1 MSFPMNVGSN
11 RTPLRGRSVR
21 FPAQGIRRVLGSQ
34 GLRLPTACAY
44 SGNFFLEVV
53 PHHAPYP
60 LVVRGVFRLVRWYPL
75 KRGRDVS
82 EMTEIVYY

>member
-34 GLRLPTACAY
+34 GLRLPNACAY
-44 SGNFFLEVV
+44 SGNFFWRLC
-53 PHHAPYP
+53 HITP
-60 LVVRGVFRLVRWYPL
+60 LTLSWCAGSSAWYAGIL
-75 KRGRDVS
+75 
-82 EMTEIVYY
+82 